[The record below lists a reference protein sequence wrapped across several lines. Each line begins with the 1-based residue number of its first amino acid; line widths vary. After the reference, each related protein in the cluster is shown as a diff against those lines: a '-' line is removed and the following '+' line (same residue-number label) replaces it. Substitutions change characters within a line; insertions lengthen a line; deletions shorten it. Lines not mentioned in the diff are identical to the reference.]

1 MFLPIIYLFTACR
14 GCARTACT
22 NSGLGYDFHLF
33 EGGMP
38 LKEIKQKPDSKKP
51 KLLESAAKAP
61 KTAMK
66 DLWLKSKDKSISEL
80 KETPFA
86 SQRGESSNAPA
97 NSAGDQMLSGMETA
111 AKKGAN
117 LTYRGGKKLAQTTA
131 RKMKE
136 KRELSHTL
144 SEAKNTGGKTAEAA
158 KNTISKIRTKN
169 TVAKSVKG
177 KPQKAVKTAS
187 RSVKG
192 VQQGAKG
199 IKTAQHSAKTA
210 QQAAKAAQ
218 KAAQATAKAAR
229 AAAQTAA
236 KAAVTGAK
244 AAVKAPATAIKA
256 AAAAIKG
263 LVAAIA
269 AGGWVAVV
277 IILLICLIALI
288 VGSCFGLFFGSDSTG
303 TGTSVT
309 QAVSTLNGEYLS
321 HIQEIEDANP
331 HDRQEITSNDGV
343 LSINWEDVLAVFS
356 AKVTGAEN
364 GAQVASLD
372 DAQVQQLRDI
382 MWEMNTVSSST
393 HTESHEVEVTEVDE
407 DGKETTHTETVTE
420 TILEIT
426 ITHKTPEEIARQ
438 YSFNPRQN
446 EYLALMSEPENQS
459 LWAELLGGYTSGGGQ
474 IVNPNTDWVGTS
486 IFQWPLPQ
494 SYTITS
500 WFGYREDPFTGEISY
515 HSGTDIGA
523 PGGTPI
529 LAAADGT
536 VTIANAIDSWG
547 GGYGYHIKVKH
558 NDTYDT
564 LYAHCSSICVTVG
577 QEVKQGEVIGYVG
590 TTGNSTGNH
599 LHFEVWQNGERTD
612 ALGFF
617 KAKE

>member
-1 MFLPIIYLFTACR
+1 M
-14 GCARTACT
+14 
-22 NSGLGYDFHLF
+22 
-33 EGGMP
+33 
-38 LKEIKQKPDSKKP
+38 KEIKQKPDSKKP

-66 DLWLKSKDKSISEL
+66 DLWLKSKAKSIVEL

-169 TVAKSVKG
+169 TVAKAGKG
-177 KPQKAVKTAS
+177 KPQKAVKTVS

-192 VQQGAKG
+192 VQQSAKG

-210 QQAAKAAQ
+210 QQAAK
-218 KAAQATAKAAR
+218 
-229 AAAQTAA
+229 TAA

-244 AAVKAPATAIKA
+244 AAVKATAAAIKA

-309 QAVSTLNGEYLS
+309 QAVSALNGEYLS
-321 HIQEIEDANP
+321 HIQEIEDSNP
-331 HDRQEITSNDGV
+331 HDRQEITSNDGA

-356 AKVTGAEN
+356 AKVTGAED

-382 MWEMNTVSSST
+382 MWEMNAVSSST
-393 HTESHEVEVTEVDE
+393 RTESHEVEVIITDE
-407 DGKETTHTETVTE
+407 DGNETTRTETVTE

-426 ITHKTPEEIARQ
+426 ITHKTPEEMARQ

-459 LWAELLGGYTSGGGQ
+459 LWAELLGGYTSGGQ
-474 IVNPNTDWVGTS
+474 IMNPNTDWQGTG

-500 WFGYREDPFTGEISY
+500 WFGYREDPFTGEIAY
-515 HSGTDIGA
+515 HSGTDIAA

-529 LAAADGT
+529 LAAADGA

-558 NDTYDT
+558 NDTYET

-617 KAKE
+617 KAE

>member
-1 MFLPIIYLFTACR
+1 M
-14 GCARTACT
+14 
-22 NSGLGYDFHLF
+22 
-33 EGGMP
+33 
-38 LKEIKQKPDSKKP
+38 KEIKQKPDSKKP

-66 DLWLKSKDKSISEL
+66 DLWLKSKDKSIVEL

-97 NSAGDQMLSGMETA
+97 NSAGDQMLSGMETT
-111 AKKGAN
+111 AKKGAD

-210 QQAAKAAQ
+210 QQAAKAA
-218 KAAQATAKAAR
+218 
-229 AAAQTAA
+229 
-236 KAAVTGAK
+236 
-244 AAVKAPATAIKA
+244 VKATATAIKA

-303 TGTSVT
+303 TGISVT

-356 AKVTGAEN
+356 AKVTGAED

-382 MWEMNTVSSST
+382 MWEMNAVSSST
-393 HTESHEVEVTEVDE
+393 RTESHEVEVTEVDE
-407 DGKETTHTETVTE
+407 DGNETTRTETVTE

-426 ITHKTPEEIARQ
+426 ITHKTPEEMAWQ

-500 WFGYREDPFTGEISY
+500 WFGYREDPFTGEIAY
-515 HSGTDIGA
+515 HSGTDIAA
-523 PGGTPI
+523 PEGTPI

>member
-1 MFLPIIYLFTACR
+1 M
-14 GCARTACT
+14 
-22 NSGLGYDFHLF
+22 
-33 EGGMP
+33 
-38 LKEIKQKPDSKKP
+38 KEIKQKPDSKKP

-210 QQAAKAAQ
+210 QQAAKAA
-218 KAAQATAKAAR
+218 
-229 AAAQTAA
+229 
-236 KAAVTGAK
+236 
-244 AAVKAPATAIKA
+244 VKATATAIKA

>member
-1 MFLPIIYLFTACR
+1 
-14 GCARTACT
+14 
-22 NSGLGYDFHLF
+22 
-33 EGGMP
+33 
-38 LKEIKQKPDSKKP
+38 
-51 KLLESAAKAP
+51 
-61 KTAMK
+61 MK
-66 DLWLKSKDKSISEL
+66 DLWLKSKDKSIVEL

-210 QQAAKAAQ
+210 QQAAKAA
-218 KAAQATAKAAR
+218 
-229 AAAQTAA
+229 
-236 KAAVTGAK
+236 
-244 AAVKAPATAIKA
+244 VKATATAIKA

-303 TGTSVT
+303 TGISVT

-356 AKVTGAEN
+356 AKVTGAED

-382 MWEMNTVSSST
+382 MWEMNAVSSST
-393 HTESHEVEVTEVDE
+393 RTESHEVEVTEVDE
-407 DGKETTHTETVTE
+407 DGNETTRTETVTE

-426 ITHKTPEEIARQ
+426 ITHKTPEEMAWQ

-500 WFGYREDPFTGEISY
+500 WFGYREDPFTGEIAY
-515 HSGTDIGA
+515 HSGTDIAA
-523 PGGTPI
+523 PEGTPI

>member
-1 MFLPIIYLFTACR
+1 M
-14 GCARTACT
+14 
-22 NSGLGYDFHLF
+22 
-33 EGGMP
+33 GGMP
-38 LKEIKQKPDSKKP
+38 LKEIKTKPEGGKP
-51 KLLESAAKAP
+51 RLLESAAKAP

-66 DLWLKSKDKSISEL
+66 DVWLKSKEKAVSEL
-80 KETPFA
+80 KGTPFA
-86 SQRGESSNAPA
+86 SQQGETSNAPA
-97 NSAGDQMLSGMETA
+97 NSAGDQMLSSIETT
-111 AKKGAN
+111 AKKGAD

-131 RKMKE
+131 RKVKE
-136 KRELSHTL
+136 KREISRTL
-144 SEAKNTGGKTAEAA
+144 SEAKNAGGKTAEVTKDAA
-158 KNTISKIRTKN
+158 SKIRTKN
-169 TVAKSVKG
+169 TAAKAVKG

-187 RSVKG
+187 RSMKG
-192 VQQGAKG
+192 VKNSAKG
-199 IKTAQHSAKTA
+199 IKTAQRSAKTA
-210 QQAAKAAQ
+210 QQTAKAAAKASQ
-218 KAAQATAKAAR
+218 KAAQAARTAAR
-229 AAAQTAA
+229 ATVTGV
-236 KAAVTGAK
+236 KAAARVTV
-244 AAVKAPATAIKA
+244 AAVKATIA
-256 AAAAIKG
+256 AVKG

-309 QAVSTLNGEYLS
+309 QAVSTLNGEYMA
-321 HIQEIEDANP
+321 HIQEIENTTA

-364 GAQVASLD
+364 GSQVASLD
-372 DAQVQQLRDI
+372 DAQVEELRNI
-382 MWEMNTVSSST
+382 MWEMNAVASST
-393 HTESHEVEVTEVDE
+393 RTESHEVEITEVGE
-407 DGKETTHTETVTE
+407 DGKETTRTETVTE
-420 TILEIT
+420 TILVIT
-426 ITHKTPEEIARQ
+426 ITHKTAEEMAQQ
-438 YSFNPRQN
+438 YRFNARQN
-446 EYLALMSEPENQS
+446 EYLALMSEPENQN
-459 LWAELLGGYTSGGGQ
+459 LWAELLGGFVGGGGE
-474 IVNPNTDWVGTS
+474 IIDPDTDWEGTG

-494 SYTITS
+494 SYPITS
-500 WFGYREDPFTGEISY
+500 RFGYREDPFTGEVSY

-529 LAAADGT
+529 LASADGT

-547 GGYGYHIKVKH
+547 GGYGYHIKLNH
-558 NDTYDT
+558 NDTFDT

-599 LHFEVWQNGERTD
+599 LHFEVWQNGERTN

>member
-244 AAVKAPATAIKA
+244 AAVKATATAIKA

-331 HDRQEITSNDGV
+331 HDRQEIMHRSR
-343 LSINWEDVLAVFS
+343 W
-356 AKVTGAEN
+356 
-364 GAQVASLD
+364 
-372 DAQVQQLRDI
+372 
-382 MWEMNTVSSST
+382 
-393 HTESHEVEVTEVDE
+393 
-407 DGKETTHTETVTE
+407 
-420 TILEIT
+420 
-426 ITHKTPEEIARQ
+426 
-438 YSFNPRQN
+438 
-446 EYLALMSEPENQS
+446 
-459 LWAELLGGYTSGGGQ
+459 
-474 IVNPNTDWVGTS
+474 
-486 IFQWPLPQ
+486 
-494 SYTITS
+494 
-500 WFGYREDPFTGEISY
+500 
-515 HSGTDIGA
+515 
-523 PGGTPI
+523 
-529 LAAADGT
+529 
-536 VTIANAIDSWG
+536 
-547 GGYGYHIKVKH
+547 
-558 NDTYDT
+558 
-564 LYAHCSSICVTVG
+564 
-577 QEVKQGEVIGYVG
+577 
-590 TTGNSTGNH
+590 
-599 LHFEVWQNGERTD
+599 
-612 ALGFF
+612 
-617 KAKE
+617 

>member
-1 MFLPIIYLFTACR
+1 M
-14 GCARTACT
+14 
-22 NSGLGYDFHLF
+22 
-33 EGGMP
+33 
-38 LKEIKQKPDSKKP
+38 KEIKQKPDSKKP

-244 AAVKAPATAIKA
+244 AAVKATATAIKA

-426 ITHKTPEEIARQ
+426 ITHKTPEEIAQQ
-438 YSFNPRQN
+438 YSFNDRQN
-446 EYLALMSEPENQS
+446 EYLALMTEPENEN
-459 LWAELLGGYTSGGGQ
+459 LWAELLGGYVSGGGQ
-474 IVNPNTDWVGTS
+474 IIDPNTNWEGTG

-500 WFGYREDPFTGEISY
+500 WFGYRADPFTGEIDY

-536 VTIANAIDSWG
+536 VTIANGIDSWG
-547 GGYGYHIKVKH
+547 GGYGYYIKVRH
-558 NDTYDT
+558 NDTYET
-564 LYAHCSSICVTVG
+564 LYAHCSSICVVAG

-599 LHFEVWQNGERTD
+599 LHFEVWQNGQRTD
-612 ALGFF
+612 ALSFF
-617 KAKE
+617 RAKG

>member
-1 MFLPIIYLFTACR
+1 M
-14 GCARTACT
+14 
-22 NSGLGYDFHLF
+22 
-33 EGGMP
+33 
-38 LKEIKQKPDSKKP
+38 KEIKQKPDSKKP

-66 DLWLKSKDKSISEL
+66 DLWLKSKDKSIVEL

-97 NSAGDQMLSGMETA
+97 NSAGDQMLSGMETT

-136 KRELSHTL
+136 KREVSRTL

-158 KNTISKIRTKN
+158 KDTVSKIRTKN
-169 TVAKSVKG
+169 TVAKAGKG
-177 KPQKAVKTAS
+177 KPQKAVKTVS

-192 VQQGAKG
+192 VQQSAKG

-210 QQAAKAAQ
+210 QQAAK
-218 KAAQATAKAAR
+218 
-229 AAAQTAA
+229 TAA

-244 AAVKAPATAIKA
+244 AAVKATAAAIKA

-309 QAVSTLNGEYLS
+309 QAVSALNGEYLS
-321 HIQEIEDANP
+321 HIQEIEDSNP

-356 AKVTGAEN
+356 AKVTGAKD

-382 MWEMNTVSSST
+382 MWEMNAVSSST
-393 HTESHEVEVTEVDE
+393 RTESHEVEVIITDE
-407 DGKETTHTETVTE
+407 DGNETTRTETVTE

-426 ITHKTPEEIARQ
+426 ITHKTPEEMARQ

-474 IVNPNTDWVGTS
+474 IVNPNTDWVGIS

-500 WFGYREDPFTGEISY
+500 WFGYREDPFTGEIAY
-515 HSGTDIGA
+515 HSGTDIAA

-529 LAAADGT
+529 LAAADGA

-558 NDTYDT
+558 NDTYET
-564 LYAHCSSICVTVG
+564 LYAHCSSICVTAG

-617 KAKE
+617 KAE

>member
-1 MFLPIIYLFTACR
+1 M
-14 GCARTACT
+14 
-22 NSGLGYDFHLF
+22 
-33 EGGMP
+33 
-38 LKEIKQKPDSKKP
+38 KEIKQKPDSKKP

-66 DLWLKSKDKSISEL
+66 DLWLKSKDKSIVEL

-131 RKMKE
+131 RKVKE
-136 KRELSHTL
+136 KRELSHAL
-144 SEAKNTGGKTAEAA
+144 SEAKNTDGKTAEAA
-158 KNTISKIRTKN
+158 KDTVSKIRTKN
-169 TVAKSVKG
+169 TVAKAVKG

-192 VQQGAKG
+192 VQQSAKG

-210 QQAAKAAQ
+210 QQAAKSTQ
-218 KAAQATAKAAR
+218 KAAQATAKAAK
-229 AAAQTAA
+229 AAAQAAKTAA

-244 AAVKAPATAIKA
+244 AAVKATATAIKA
-256 AAAAIKG
+256 AVAAIKG

-321 HIQEIEDANP
+321 HIQEIEDSNP

-356 AKVTGAEN
+356 AKVTGAED

-382 MWEMNTVSSST
+382 MWEMNAVSSST
-393 HTESHEVEVTEVDE
+393 RTESHEVEVTEVDE
-407 DGKETTHTETVTE
+407 DGNETTHTETVTE

-426 ITHKTPEEIARQ
+426 ITHKTPEEMARQ
-438 YSFNPRQN
+438 YSFNARQN
-446 EYLALMSEPENQS
+446 EYLALMSEPENQN
-459 LWAELLGGYTSGGGQ
+459 LWAELLGGYVGGGGE
-474 IVNPNTDWVGTS
+474 ILDPNTDWEGAG
-486 IFQWPLPQ
+486 IFQWPLPE
-494 SYTITS
+494 SFTITS
-500 WFGYREDPFTGEISY
+500 RFGYREDPFTGEISY

-547 GGYGYHIKVKH
+547 GGYGYHIKVNH

>member
-1 MFLPIIYLFTACR
+1 
-14 GCARTACT
+14 
-22 NSGLGYDFHLF
+22 
-33 EGGMP
+33 
-38 LKEIKQKPDSKKP
+38 
-51 KLLESAAKAP
+51 
-61 KTAMK
+61 MK

-244 AAVKAPATAIKA
+244 AAVKATATAIKA

-303 TGTSVT
+303 TGTSIT

-446 EYLALMSEPENQS
+446 EYLALMSEPVNQS